1 MIIRKKFENVNIG
14 DFGFRTLA
22 FCDWSELQKTRRE
35 LLKDHT
41 CPKIFSTKFQ
51 QLDTFI
57 NEETNHM
64 LHLISTFHN
73 KPVAFKP
80 FLLHT
85 LNQGYSV
92 DFMPWM
98 LPFYRRHFNQFHKW
112 TKYIRNFMAPIV
124 NERYCTWK
132 PGKKNY
138 DYIDTLIRTIRRK
151 EDKEINLEI
160 AMFSLEDVI
169 GGHSAI
175 ANFLMKVFA
184 YIAVRPEIQ
193 MRIREEIKSVTKEM
207 RNVRLTDRRSM
218 PFTEA
223 VILETIRLIA
233 SPIVPHVASQ
243 DSSIA
248 GYKIRKGTLIF
259 LNNYE
264 LNYSPELWENPEE
277 FYPERFLIDG
287 YLVKPDHFFPFSS
300 GRRSCIGYKMVQ
312 LLSFSIVSLTLQKFQ
327 IKPVEGCSYEVPV
340 GNLALSYDTFKFQFI
355 P

>member
-1 MIIRKKFENVNIG
+1 MLPTAILNNINSINDKFFIKFNYVYLFI
-14 DFGFRTLA
+14 FIALA

-85 LNQGYSV
+85 CANIFLLHFCGKRYEYEDSSFRKMIFYFDLIFYEVNQGYSV

-248 GYKIRKGTLIF
+248 GWSK
-259 LNNYE
+259 NY
-264 LNYSPELWENPEE
+264 
-277 FYPERFLIDG
+277 I
-287 YLVKPDHFFPFSS
+287 
-300 GRRSCIGYKMVQ
+300 
-312 LLSFSIVSLTLQKFQ
+312 
-327 IKPVEGCSYEVPV
+327 
-340 GNLALSYDTFKFQFI
+340 
-355 P
+355 